1 MALLKEE
8 TIIAVCD
15 RCGAEESFTGRT
27 SLGFSPRYTKLPEG
41 WGYHADGPC
50 GSTDYYRTLDLCPA
64 CLQKERTKNDPT

>member
-50 GSTDYYRTLDLCPA
+50 GSTDY
-64 CLQKERTKNDPT
+64 